1 MTVLDNKTK
10 LNYQNGYLIY
20 NKKYIFKGKFLS
32 KDQFKIAEICFNT
45 SMTGYQEI
53 LTDPSYKSQF
63 INFTFP
69 LIGIVGCNNED
80 YESWK
85 IHASGLICNE
95 LFELSSNWR
104 AQTNF
109 TNWIISQN
117 SCAFFDLDTRAV
129 TKIVRNFGPKNIMLC
144 SEEYFENKGIEQIC
158 KQIDQ
163 SLSLEEN
170 DVIKDFTS
178 ELNIEK
184 QEIGKKKYSIAFLN
198 FGAKDNIKKNL
209 YSRNCKIEEFDMN
222 FKAEDIINKN
232 FDGFFLSNGPGD
244 PKKVYENIKP
254 ELNKLL
260 NKKIPTFG
268 ICLGHQ
274 ILSLAFNA
282 STARMEK
289 GHRGGNHPVKNLE
302 TNKVEITSQNHGFA
316 INREETE
323 AHKDI
328 RITHIHLNDDTV
340 AGIEMNSKN
349 CFSVQYHPEASP
361 GPHDASYLFDQF
373 IENISKTK

>member
-144 SEEYFENKGIEQIC
+144 TEEYFENKGIEQIC

-302 TNKVEITSQNHGFA
+302 TNKVEITSQNHGFVVLDE
-316 INREETE
+316 NFPSNLQ
-323 AHKDI
+323 
-328 RITHIHLNDDTV
+328 ITHKSLFDKTIDGMKAKDQPL
-340 AGIEMNSKN
+340 
-349 CFSVQYHPEASP
+349 FSVQYHPESSP
-361 GPHDASYLFDQF
+361 GPHDSRYLFDEF
-373 IENISKTK
+373 INLMEKNAG

>member
-10 LNYQNGYLIY
+10 LNYQYGYLIY

-184 QEIGKKKYSIAFLN
+184 QEISKKKYSIAFLN

-209 YSRNCKIEEFDMN
+209 LSRNCKIEEFDMN

-282 STARMEK
+282 STARMDK

-302 TNKVEITSQNHGFA
+302 TNKVEITSQNHGFVVLDK
-316 INREETE
+316 NFPSNL
-323 AHKDI
+323 K
-328 RITHIHLNDDTV
+328 ITHKSLFDKTIDGMKANDQPL
-340 AGIEMNSKN
+340 
-349 CFSVQYHPEASP
+349 FSVQYHPESSP
-361 GPHDASYLFDQF
+361 GPHDSRYLFDEF
-373 IENISKTK
+373 INLMEKNAG

>member
-85 IHASGLICNE
+85 IHASGLICKE

-109 TNWIISQN
+109 SNWIISQN

-144 SEEYFENKGIEQIC
+144 SEEYFENKGIEQLS

-178 ELNIEK
+178 ELKIEK

-209 YSRNCKIEEFDMN
+209 YLRNCMIEEFDMN

-232 FDGFFLSNGPGD
+232 FDGIFLSNGPGD

-302 TNKVEITSQNHGFA
+302 TNKVEITSQNHGFVVL
-316 INREETE
+316 NENFPSNLQ
-323 AHKDI
+323 
-328 RITHIHLNDDTV
+328 ITHKSLFDKTIDGMRANDQPL
-340 AGIEMNSKN
+340 
-349 CFSVQYHPEASP
+349 FSVQYHPESSP
-361 GPHDASYLFDQF
+361 GPHDSRYLFDEF
-373 IENISKTK
+373 INLMEKNAG

>member
-222 FKAEDIINKN
+222 FNAEDIINKN

-244 PKKVYENIKP
+244 PKKVYENIKN

-302 TNKVEITSQNHGFA
+302 TNKVEITSQNHGFVVLDE
-316 INREETE
+316 NFPSNLQ
-323 AHKDI
+323 
-328 RITHIHLNDDTV
+328 ITHKSLFDKTIDGMRANDQPL
-340 AGIEMNSKN
+340 
-349 CFSVQYHPEASP
+349 FSVQYHPESSP
-361 GPHDASYLFDQF
+361 GPHDSRYLFDEF
-373 IENISKTK
+373 INLMEKNAG

>member
-32 KDQFKIAEICFNT
+32 KDEFKIAEICFNT

-184 QEIGKKKYSIAFLN
+184 QDISKKKYSIAFLN

-302 TNKVEITSQNHGFA
+302 TNKVEITSQNHGFVVLDE
-316 INREETE
+316 NFPSNLQ
-323 AHKDI
+323 
-328 RITHIHLNDDTV
+328 ITHKSLFDKTIDGMRANDQPL
-340 AGIEMNSKN
+340 
-349 CFSVQYHPEASP
+349 FSVQYHPESSP
-361 GPHDASYLFDQF
+361 GPHDSRYLFDEF
-373 IENISKTK
+373 INLMEMNAG

>member
-1 MTVLDNKTK
+1 MAVLDNKLN

-85 IHASGLICNE
+85 IHASGLICKE

-104 AQTNF
+104 AQVNF
-109 TNWIISQN
+109 VNWILDQN
-117 SCAFFDLDTRAV
+117 SCAFFDLDTRAL
-129 TKIVRNFGPKNIMLC
+129 TKITRKLGPKNIMLC
-144 SEEYFENKGIEQIC
+144 SEEYFEKKGIEEIC
-158 KQIDQ
+158 KQLDK

-184 QEIGKKKYSIAFLN
+184 QEISKKKFSIAFLN

-209 YSRNCKIEEFDMN
+209 ISRNCKIEEFDMN
-222 FKAEDIINKN
+222 FKAKDIIDKN

-244 PKKVYENIKP
+244 PKKVYENIKS
-254 ELNKLL
+254 ELNILL
-260 NKKIPTFG
+260 EIKIPTFG

-289 GHRGGNHPVKNLE
+289 GHRGANHPVKNLV
-302 TNKVEITSQNHGFA
+302 TNKVEITSQNHGFVVLDK
-316 INREETE
+316 NFPSNLQ
-323 AHKDI
+323 
-328 RITHIHLNDDTV
+328 ITHKSLFDKTIDGMK
-340 AGIEMNSKN
+340 AKN
-349 CFSVQYHPEASP
+349 QPLFSVQYHPESSP
-361 GPHDASYLFDQF
+361 GPHDSRYLFDEF
-373 IENISKTK
+373 INLMEKNAS

>member
-209 YSRNCKIEEFDMN
+209 YLRDCKIEEFDMN

-244 PKKVYENIKP
+244 PKKVYENIKS

-302 TNKVEITSQNHGFA
+302 TNKVEITSQNHGFVVLDE
-316 INREETE
+316 NFPSNLQ
-323 AHKDI
+323 
-328 RITHIHLNDDTV
+328 ITHKSLFDKTIDGMRANDQPL
-340 AGIEMNSKN
+340 
-349 CFSVQYHPEASP
+349 FSVQYHPESSP
-361 GPHDASYLFDQF
+361 GPHDSRYLFDEF
-373 IENISKTK
+373 INLMEKNAG

>member
-32 KDQFKIAEICFNT
+32 NDQFKIAEICFNT

-104 AQTNF
+104 AQKNF

-144 SEEYFENKGIEQIC
+144 SQEYFENKGIEQIC

-209 YSRNCKIEEFDMN
+209 YFRNCKIEEFDMN

-244 PKKVYENIKP
+244 PKKVYENIKS

-289 GHRGGNHPVKNLE
+289 GHRGGNHPVKNLD
-302 TNKVEITSQNHGFA
+302 TNKVEITSQNHGFVVL
-316 INREETE
+316 EENFPSNLQ
-323 AHKDI
+323 
-328 RITHIHLNDDTV
+328 ITHKSLFDKTIDGMKANDQPL
-340 AGIEMNSKN
+340 
-349 CFSVQYHPEASP
+349 FSVQYHPESSP
-361 GPHDASYLFDQF
+361 GPHDSRYLFDEF
-373 IENISKTK
+373 INLMEKNAG

>member
-163 SLSLEEN
+163 SLSLEE
-170 DVIKDFTS
+170 
-178 ELNIEK
+178 
-184 QEIGKKKYSIAFLN
+184 
-198 FGAKDNIKKNL
+198 
-209 YSRNCKIEEFDMN
+209 
-222 FKAEDIINKN
+222 
-232 FDGFFLSNGPGD
+232 
-244 PKKVYENIKP
+244 
-254 ELNKLL
+254 
-260 NKKIPTFG
+260 
-268 ICLGHQ
+268 
-274 ILSLAFNA
+274 LSL
-282 STARMEK
+282 
-289 GHRGGNHPVKNLE
+289 
-302 TNKVEITSQNHGFA
+302 I
-316 INREETE
+316 
-323 AHKDI
+323 
-328 RITHIHLNDDTV
+328 HI
-340 AGIEMNSKN
+340 
-349 CFSVQYHPEASP
+349 
-361 GPHDASYLFDQF
+361 
-373 IENISKTK
+373 

>member
-144 SEEYFENKGIEQIC
+144 TEEYFKNKGIEQIC

-178 ELNIEK
+178 ELNIEHK
-184 QEIGKKKYSIAFLN
+184 EIGKKKYSIAFLN

-232 FDGFFLSNGPGD
+232 FDGFFFSNGPGD

-302 TNKVEITSQNHGFA
+302 TNKVEITSQNHGFVVLDE
-316 INREETE
+316 NFPSNLQ
-323 AHKDI
+323 
-328 RITHIHLNDDTV
+328 ITHKSLFDKTIDGMRANDQPL
-340 AGIEMNSKN
+340 
-349 CFSVQYHPEASP
+349 FSVQYHPESSP
-361 GPHDASYLFDQF
+361 GPHDSRYLFEKF
-373 IENISKTK
+373 TKMMKGS

>member
-1 MTVLDNKTK
+1 MAVLDNKTK
-10 LNYQNGYLIY
+10 INYQNGYLIY

-32 KDQFKIAEICFNT
+32 KDKFKIAEICFNT

-104 AQTNF
+104 SQINF
-109 TNWIISQN
+109 ANWILSQN
-117 SCAFFDLDTRAV
+117 SCAFFDLDTRAL

-144 SEEYFENKGIEQIC
+144 SEEYFESNGIEEIC
-158 KQIDQ
+158 KQLVQ
-163 SLSLEEN
+163 SLPLEEN

-184 QEIGKKKYSIAFLN
+184 QEIAKRKYSIAFLN

-209 YSRNCKIEEFDMN
+209 YSRNCQIEEFDMN
-222 FKAEDIINKN
+222 FKAKDIINKN

-254 ELNKLL
+254 ELNKIL

-302 TNKVEITSQNHGFA
+302 TNKVEITSQNHGFVVLDE
-316 INREETE
+316 NFPSNLQ
-323 AHKDI
+323 
-328 RITHIHLNDDTV
+328 ITHKSLFDKTIDGMKANDQPL
-340 AGIEMNSKN
+340 
-349 CFSVQYHPEASP
+349 FSVQYHPESSP
-361 GPHDASYLFDQF
+361 GPHDSRYLFDEF
-373 IENISKTK
+373 INLMEKNAG

>member
-1 MTVLDNKTK
+1 MTVLDNKIK

-20 NKKYIFKGKFLS
+20 NKNFIFKGKFLS
-32 KDQFKIAEICFNT
+32 KEDFKIAEICFNT

-69 LIGIVGCNNED
+69 LIGIVGCNDED

-85 IHASGLICNE
+85 IHASGLISNE
-95 LFELSSNWR
+95 LFEQSSNWR
-104 AQTNF
+104 AQTSF
-109 TNWIISQN
+109 AKWIIDQS
-117 SCAFFDLDTRAV
+117 SCAFFDLDTRSL
-129 TKIVRNFGPKNIMLC
+129 TKIIRNFGPKNIMLC
-144 SEEYFENKGIEQIC
+144 SEDYFKTKNIEEIC
-158 KQIDQ
+158 AQIDQ

-178 ELNIEK
+178 ELTIKEQEK
-184 QEIGKKKYSIAFLN
+184 NKKKYLIAFLN

-209 YSRNCKIEEFDMN
+209 YSRDCNIEEFDMN
-222 FKAEDIINKN
+222 FKANDIINKK
-232 FDGFFLSNGPGD
+232 FDGIFLSNGPGD

-254 ELNKLL
+254 ELTKLL
-260 NKKIPTFG
+260 NKKVPTFG

-289 GHRGGNHPVKNLE
+289 GHRGGNHPVKNLD
-302 TNKVEITSQNHGFA
+302 TNKVEITSQNHGFVVLE
-316 INREETE
+316 NNFPTSLQ
-323 AHKDI
+323 
-328 RITHIHLNDDTV
+328 ITHKSLFDKTID
-340 AGIEMNSKN
+340 GMKSKDQPL
-349 CFSVQYHPEASP
+349 FSVQYHPESSP
-361 GPHDASYLFDQF
+361 GPHDSRYLFDEF
-373 IENISKTK
+373 INLMDKNAS

>member
-222 FKAEDIINKN
+222 FNAEDIINRN
-232 FDGFFLSNGPGD
+232 FDGFFLSSGPGD
-244 PKKVYENIKP
+244 PKKV
-254 ELNKLL
+254 
-260 NKKIPTFG
+260 
-268 ICLGHQ
+268 
-274 ILSLAFNA
+274 
-282 STARMEK
+282 
-289 GHRGGNHPVKNLE
+289 
-302 TNKVEITSQNHGFA
+302 
-316 INREETE
+316 
-323 AHKDI
+323 
-328 RITHIHLNDDTV
+328 
-340 AGIEMNSKN
+340 
-349 CFSVQYHPEASP
+349 
-361 GPHDASYLFDQF
+361 
-373 IENISKTK
+373 

>member
-184 QEIGKKKYSIAFLN
+184 QEISKKKFSIAFLN

-302 TNKVEITSQNHGFA
+302 TNKVEITSQNHGFVVLDE
-316 INREETE
+316 NFPSNLQ
-323 AHKDI
+323 
-328 RITHIHLNDDTV
+328 ITHKSLFDKTIDGMKANDQPL
-340 AGIEMNSKN
+340 
-349 CFSVQYHPEASP
+349 FSVQYHPESSP
-361 GPHDASYLFDQF
+361 GPHDSRYLFDEF
-373 IENISKTK
+373 INLMEKNAG

>member
-316 INREETE
+316 VDEDSLPSNVIVT
-323 AHKDI
+323 HK
-328 RITHIHLNDDTV
+328 HLNDDTV
-340 AGIEMNSKN
+340 AGISCNDISAY
-349 CFSVQYHPEASP
+349 SVQYHPEASP
-361 GPHDASYLFDQF
+361 GPHDSRYVFKEFFNMMKSNA
-373 IENISKTK
+373 KT

>member
-1 MTVLDNKTK
+1 MAVLDNKTK

-20 NKKYIFKGKFLS
+20 NRKYNFKGKFLS

-85 IHASGLICNE
+85 IHATGLICNE

-109 TNWIISQN
+109 ANWIISQN
-117 SCAFFDLDTRAV
+117 SCAFFDIDTRAV
-129 TKIVRNFGPKNIMLC
+129 TKIIRNFGPKNIMLC
-144 SEEYFENKGIEQIC
+144 SEEYFETKGIEEIC
-158 KQIDQ
+158 EQIDQ
-163 SLSLEEN
+163 SISLEDN
-170 DVIKDFTS
+170 DVIRDFTS
-178 ELNIEK
+178 ELSIEK
-184 QEIGKKKYSIAFLN
+184 QEIVKKKYSIAFLN

-209 YSRNCKIEEFDMN
+209 YSRNCMIEEFDMN

-232 FDGFFLSNGPGD
+232 FDGLFLSNGPGD

-302 TNKVEITSQNHGFA
+302 TNKVEITSQNHGFVVLD
-316 INREETE
+316 EDFPS
-323 AHKDI
+323 KLQ
-328 RITHIHLNDDTV
+328 ITHKSLFDKTIDGMKANDQPL
-340 AGIEMNSKN
+340 
-349 CFSVQYHPEASP
+349 FSVQYHPESSP
-361 GPHDASYLFDQF
+361 GPHDSRYLFDEF
-373 IENISKTK
+373 IKLMEKNAS

>member
-1 MTVLDNKTK
+1 MTILDNKTK

-20 NKKYIFKGKFLS
+20 NRKYNFKGKFLS

-117 SCAFFDLDTRAV
+117 SCAFFGLDTRAV
-129 TKIVRNFGPKNIMLC
+129 TKIVRYFGPKNIMLC

-209 YSRNCKIEEFDMN
+209 YSRNCNIEEFDMN

-302 TNKVEITSQNHGFA
+302 TNKVEITSQNHGFVVLDE
-316 INREETE
+316 NFPSNLQ
-323 AHKDI
+323 
-328 RITHIHLNDDTV
+328 ITHKSLFDKTIDGMRANDQPL
-340 AGIEMNSKN
+340 
-349 CFSVQYHPEASP
+349 FSVQYHPESSP
-361 GPHDASYLFDQF
+361 GPHDSRYPFDEF
-373 IENISKTK
+373 INLMEKNAG